1 MGEALGVPPAA
12 PEVGWVAE
20 VCVAEGWVA
29 EDWVADDEPVA
40 GGAAGRRQAIVRET
54 RLVDRTHSRIPLE
67 RFIGNI
73 LYSAFESL

>member
-1 MGEALGVPPAA
+1 MGEELGVPSAA

-20 VCVAEGWVA
+20 GCVAEDGVA
-29 EDWVADDEPVA
+29 EEWVADDKPVA
-40 GGAAGRRQAIVRET
+40 GGAAGRLQAMVRET
-54 RLVDRTHSRIPLE
+54 RLLDRAHSRIPLE